1 MTELL
6 VPELAQS
13 DVSFRFYP
21 FKRQNGSE
29 SFLSI
34 NLNINAYISE
44 TGGLKR
50 PKPKSKIIPDVSVVD
65 IHCCNRASGH
75 ICHVIEVNMH

>member
-29 SFLSI
+29 SFLRI

-44 TGGLKR
+44 TGGLRDPNQKA
-50 PKPKSKIIPDVSVVD
+50 KLSLMSLWWIYIVVTEPQ
-65 IHCCNRASGH
+65 
-75 ICHVIEVNMH
+75 VIFAT